1 MCRNITLVQILTV
14 LINSKVFLKY
24 DVGWEWL
31 LVNPISLNVGLTN
44 LQKATWPLFGGRVY
58 LTNSVMSDLYNIAH
72 VS

>member
-44 LQKATWPLFGGRVY
+44 LQKAKWPLFGGRVY